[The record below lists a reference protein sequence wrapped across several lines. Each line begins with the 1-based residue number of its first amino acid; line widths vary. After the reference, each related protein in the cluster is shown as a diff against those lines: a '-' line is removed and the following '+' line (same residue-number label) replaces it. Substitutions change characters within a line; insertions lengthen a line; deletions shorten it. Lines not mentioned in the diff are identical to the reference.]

1 MTKLSKLSALLKYPK
16 LSINVVVILTLGLPA
31 CLLGYAYGI
40 ISSGF
45 SIGKAEYEKFRTGD

>member
-1 MTKLSKLSALLKYPK
+1 MKKLSALLKYTK
-16 LSINVVVILTLGLPA
+16 VSINVVVIISLGLPA

-45 SIGKAEYEKFRTGD
+45 SIGKAEYEKFRTGN